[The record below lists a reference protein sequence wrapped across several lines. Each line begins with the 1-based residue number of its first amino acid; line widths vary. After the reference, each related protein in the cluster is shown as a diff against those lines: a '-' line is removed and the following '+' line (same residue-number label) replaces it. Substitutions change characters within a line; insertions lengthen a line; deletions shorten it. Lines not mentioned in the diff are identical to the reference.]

1 MIFTVTIEIP
11 DAQVEQ
17 MRERAKKHEVANVE
31 QKIQE
36 FVEDDVQE
44 MYAACAGDSYFSYPD
59 IFEQYVAELKYYE
72 QI

>member
-31 QKIQE
+31 QKTNRLKQTLNLLKSQFQDKTKTKAFCSSCI
-36 FVEDDVQE
+36 FHPAVQKKVQ
-44 MYAACAGDSYFSYPD
+44 G
-59 IFEQYVAELKYYE
+59 
-72 QI
+72 